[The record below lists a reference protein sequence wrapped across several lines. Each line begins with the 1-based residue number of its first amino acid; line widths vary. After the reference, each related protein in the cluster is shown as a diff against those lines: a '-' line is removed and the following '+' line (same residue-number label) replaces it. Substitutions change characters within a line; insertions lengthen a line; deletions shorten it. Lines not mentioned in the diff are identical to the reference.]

1 MYELGRFLAETTS
14 WPEPRARAHAVAKMG
29 GAGAVIFGISGWVWA
44 VDSIYSGLRP
54 METLRA
60 LQGPMALSYRALRT
74 HMDP

>member
-1 MYELGRFLAETTS
+1 MGGAWAAIFGISGLVLAAE
-14 WPEPRARAHAVAKMG
+14 AKMG
-29 GAGAVIFGISGWVWA
+29 GAGAVILGISGWVWA